1 MQRVLFV
8 CAENAGRS
16 QIAERVFN
24 AVARERELDWRAES
38 AGTMPK
44 AAIHEPVKQLL
55 MREGYPIDDA
65 APKKFNLETAEEYA
79 RIISFGCLV
88 KEAMPA
94 NIRDRII
101 DWDVADP
108 RDADE
113 EQLEDIYRVIR
124 KQVEALIEGLPAPAE
139 K

>member
-1 MQRVLFV
+1 MRVLFV

-24 AVARERELDWRAES
+24 RMAEERGFAWRAAS
-38 AGTMPK
+38 AGTMP
-44 AAIHEPVKQLL
+44 ATTIHASVRHLL
-55 MREGYPIDDA
+55 AGEGYPVNDA
-65 APKKFNLETAEEYA
+65 APKKFTLEAAEEYA

-101 DWDVADP
+101 DWEVADP

-113 EQLEDIYRVIR
+113 EQLRDIFTTIR
-124 KQVEALIEGLPAPAE
+124 KHVEDLITEIGAAAE